1 MSGNRSIAAA
11 KNRRSAPER
20 VNEMPPFKNE
30 VQEKVVLKKDIKPR
44 RLTQEE
50 RDEIIAKFKNEPVS
64 LFAII
69 RNQEMR
75 IQSLEDQIE
84 LYNKAVFQDLND
96 RIQAI
101 TLDVQSVK
109 SLKKDTS
116 IKLNLDEDKEDSS

>member
-20 VNEMPPFKNE
+20 VNEMHPFKNE
-30 VQEKVVLKKDIKPR
+30 VQEKVVPKKDIKPR

-96 RIQAI
+96 RIQSI

>member
-50 RDEIIAKFKNEPVS
+50 RDEIISKFKNEPVS

-96 RIQAI
+96 RIQSI

>member
-30 VQEKVVLKKDIKPR
+30 VQEKVAPKKDIKPR
-44 RLTQEE
+44 RLTQDE

-101 TLDVQSVK
+101 ALDVQSVK